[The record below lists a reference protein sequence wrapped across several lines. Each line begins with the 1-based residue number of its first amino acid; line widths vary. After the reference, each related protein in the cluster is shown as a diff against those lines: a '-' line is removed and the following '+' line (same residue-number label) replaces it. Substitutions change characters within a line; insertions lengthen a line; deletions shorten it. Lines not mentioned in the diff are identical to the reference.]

1 MVRKPARAYSRS
13 NTRARTKAGTGT
25 KTTPFL
31 SRRQTGRNLWRARRL
46 RLPQRHFRSESK
58 DGAGLLQPGVWFGEV
73 TALDGLPRTHDAEAY
88 GSTVLLQV
96 TPADLEELL
105 ATDPALSR
113 GLLRLEALR
122 LRMLLTAIESY
133 SIQSLEQRL
142 ADRLLMLTVSYGVT
156 SSQGLKIEFHLP
168 QEILAQLIGQPVST
182 SIKSSRR
189 GSRKASSSNNTGT
202 LRCWI
207 EPGLKTSR
215 ACDGCWHAR
224 VSAARL
230 LHLLSRTASR

>member
-1 MVRKPARAYSRS
+1 MVNGWFASLPAPTRDQIL
-13 NTRARTKAGTGT
+13 TRARRRVLEPRQRLFSRGDKPDGIYGVLEGCVCLSGISGQSR
-25 KTTPFL
+25 KTVLDFY
-31 SRRQTGRNLWRARRL
+31 G
-46 RLPQRHFRSESK
+46 
-58 DGAGLLQPGVWFGEV
+58 PGVWFGEV

-113 GLLRLEALR
+113 NLLRLEALR

-156 SSQGLKIEFHLP
+156 SSQGLKIGFHLP
-168 QEILAQLIGQPVST
+168 QEILAQLIGATRQRVNQ
-182 SIKSSRR
+182 IL
-189 GSRKASSSNNTGT
+189 KAWESEGIIQQQYGDVT
-202 LRCWI
+202 LLDR
-207 EPGLKTSR
+207 
-215 ACDGCWHAR
+215 
-224 VSAARL
+224 ARL
-230 LHLLSRTASR
+230 ENVAHL